1 MLMKY
6 SKDVNDLNGRKSKI
20 KSWMQTVYTDINNT
34 RDIFAFNLIAPA
46 DIGEEKYNQIVDALN
61 KASVIAEDILFELD
75 NK

>member
-1 MLMKY
+1 
-6 SKDVNDLNGRKSKI
+6 VNDLSGRKSKI

-46 DIGEEKYNQIVDALN
+46 DIGEKEYNQIIDALN
-61 KASVIAEDILFELD
+61 KASVIVEDILFELD